1 MSAPRSFRACL
12 AAVLVTAG
20 SLLVTAG
27 PAHAV
32 TVDQTCTGTEV
43 TSYNPPLTLTPQL
56 VTITVSGVYPSCT
69 DREAFNGSYSETFTL
84 TASCAVLL
92 DSGSP
97 TRTFVWGNPAAEPS
111 TFNYNVTASDVLGQ
125 VVVTN
130 TGLIT
135 SGKFAPASAQQVIT
149 LVTPNSAQCAGP
161 GISNV
166 TGPTTL
172 IIYRT

>member
-1 MSAPRSFRACL
+1 MSAPRSFGACL
-12 AAVLVTAG
+12 AA
-20 SLLVTAG
+20 LLVTAG
-27 PAHAV
+27 GLLVAVGPAHAV
-32 TVDQTCTGTEV
+32 AVDQTCIGTEV
-43 TSYNPPLTLTPQL
+43 TSFNPPLTFTPQL
-56 VTITVSGVYPSCT
+56 VTITVSGVYPGCT

-84 TASCAVLL
+84 TASCVVLL

-97 TRTFVWGNPAAEPS
+97 TRTFVWGNPAAQPS
-111 TFNYNVTASDVLGQ
+111 TFNYNVTSDVLGQ

-149 LVTPNSAQCAGP
+149 LATPNSAQRAGS

-166 TGPTTL
+166 TGTTH
-172 IIYRT
+172 